1 MSKVPGGFFSCR
13 MGQEPGPVL
22 PSGSVLDVPPHVI
35 RVYLQERV
43 EAAMLAVTDSCSSN
57 VTPRLMQSESG

>member
-1 MSKVPGGFFSCR
+1 MSKVPGVCCR

-22 PSGSVLDVPPHVI
+22 PSGSVLDVPHVI
-35 RVYLQERV
+35 RVYLQQRV
-43 EAAMLAVTDSCSSN
+43 EAAMLAVTDSWSSN